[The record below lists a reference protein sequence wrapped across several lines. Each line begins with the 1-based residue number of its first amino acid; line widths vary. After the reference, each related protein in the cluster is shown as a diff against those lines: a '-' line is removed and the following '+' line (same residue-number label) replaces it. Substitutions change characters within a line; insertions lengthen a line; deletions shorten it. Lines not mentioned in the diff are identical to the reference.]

1 MEKVKCLRYISEGM
15 PVFEYIE
22 KNEPG
27 FGEVGIRIIASSL
40 CNTSELRSY
49 IGGYKTGY
57 GATYPMLP
65 GEPGHE
71 AIGKV
76 ISLGEGVHKLRIDD
90 LVVMTGHGGDPC
102 HRSYVIR
109 KEKDISVIKPGDRNP
124 EEAAMLEMF
133 GCAYHCAMAPGG
145 ESFYKGKK
153 VLVIGM
159 GSMGLCSIQILKGIE
174 GIEITASDI
183 SKDRLE
189 IGRACGADFLKRPDE
204 LWANEKFDVIIE
216 CSGSTG
222 GQETA
227 CKMAPKTLIFSSY
240 STKEIKVRQN
250 LWFDANTTIYN
261 PGILTSENFIKTV
274 ELYNSGKLNPS
285 LLISSR
291 INASIEE
298 YNEAI
303 EQIRQGRI
311 IKTLMIW

>member
-1 MEKVKCLRYISEGM
+1 MEKVKCLIYKSEGI

-57 GATYPMLP
+57 GTTYPMAP

-71 AIGKV
+71 AIGKI
-76 ISLGEGVHKLRIDD
+76 ISIGAGVQKLRNDD

-124 EEAAMLEMF
+124 EDAAMLEMF

-145 ESFYKGKK
+145 ESFYKDKK

-183 SKDRLE
+183 SMDRLE
-189 IGRACGADFLKRPDE
+189 IGKACGADFVKKPDE
-204 LWANEKFDVIIE
+204 LGANEKFDVIIE
-216 CSGSTG
+216 CSGSKA
-222 GQETA
+222 GQELTCA
-227 CKMAPKTLIFSSY
+227 MAPKTLIFSSY
-240 STKEIKVRQN
+240 STKEIMVRQN

-291 INASIEE
+291 INAFIEE

-303 EQIRQGRI
+303 EEIRQGRI